1 MLWMFSSQFP
11 PSGIRCCCC
20 SPPLRTQQFGIN
32 INNFYFKIQV
42 LNILNIIYAEAI
54 NIMLNMAM
62 LNFI

>member
-1 MLWMFSSQFP
+1 MFSSP
-11 PSGIRCCCC
+11 SPASGIRRCCCCC
-20 SPPLRTQQFGIN
+20 SPLHIQQFGIN